1 MAGGQG
7 SRACQSTSALIVPKT
22 QGNINIGESAKRKAK
37 ILMKRKRAARHSNKL
52 LSLHIWHPN
61 IFMLVSIVWASIQAW
76 KKLKEKKK

>member
-1 MAGGQG
+1 M
-7 SRACQSTSALIVPKT
+7 
-22 QGNINIGESAKRKAK
+22 QGNINIGESTKRKAK